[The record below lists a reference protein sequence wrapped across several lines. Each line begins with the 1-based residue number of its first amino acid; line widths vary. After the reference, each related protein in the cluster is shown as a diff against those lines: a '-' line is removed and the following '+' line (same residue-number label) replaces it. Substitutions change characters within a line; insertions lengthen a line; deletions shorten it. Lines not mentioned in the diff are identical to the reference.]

1 MRIDGSSPLVS
12 PTVARALTDLRSS
25 FEDLNRQLTTG
36 KKADTYGGLGNG
48 RSISLAMRSRLSEI
62 DGFRST
68 ITDVKLR
75 VDLMS
80 TTLTRINDLG
90 TQQRSD
96 TSPTENTL
104 IGNGQTRAQLAAGTR
119 FQEVLSLLRTDVNG
133 RHLFAGRSTE
143 AEPVLDAKTILDGSG
158 TQVGLRQV
166 IAERRLADRGTVEV
180 DLAGTDTVGRLS
192 IAQPSGT
199 GFTLT
204 EDGVHPFGFK
214 LVGGSTSIAGAS
226 VSPAS
231 GGPPASVTI
240 DMPSQPTAGQTVRLT
255 VQLPDGTRD
264 EITLTATTN
273 APKAG
278 EFQIGASA
286 SATLKNLR
294 DGVVTALNERSR
306 TTLAAASSVTAAQSF
321 FAAGPTTPPKRVPA
335 PPETATT
342 LVDGT
347 ASDTVTWYTGD
358 DDPSVSARDGISAQI
373 DRAVS
378 VSYGVRANEAG
389 ITKTVA
395 ALAIFAAE
403 TYTAGDTDQ
412 PSRHQALADR
422 VRSAL
427 GPSEGVNTLSGIQV
441 ELAGVQRSMKAI
453 SERHDTIA
461 GVTQDLIDNTENA
474 DTDEVATKLLA
485 VNTRLQATYQ
495 TTSMLSQLSLVN
507 YL

>member
-12 PTVARALTDLRSS
+12 PTLAKALTDLRSS

-48 RSISLAMRSRLSEI
+48 RSISLSMRSRLSEI

-75 VDLMS
+75 IDLMS
-80 TTLTRINDLG
+80 TTLDRIGDLG
-90 TQQRSD
+90 TEQRSD

-119 FQEVLSLLRTDVNG
+119 FQEVLSLLRTDING
-133 RHLFAGRSTE
+133 RHLFAGRATE
-143 AEPVLDAKTILDGSG
+143 AEPVLDSKTILDGSG

-166 IAERRLADRGTVEV
+166 IAERRLADRGTVDV

-192 IAQPSGT
+192 IAQPVGSDV
-199 GFTLT
+199 TLT
-204 EDGVHPFGFK
+204 EDGNHPFGFK

-240 DMPSQPTAGQTVRLT
+240 SLPTQPTAGQTVRLS

-273 APKAG
+273 PPQAG
-278 EFQIGASA
+278 EFQIGGSA
-286 SATLKNLR
+286 SATLQNLR
-294 DGVVTALNERSR
+294 DSLVTALDGRSR
-306 TTLAAASSVTAAQSF
+306 TTLAAASSVVAAESF
-321 FAAGPTTPPKRVPA
+321 FAAGPNTPPKRVPS
-335 PPETATT
+335 PPETATA

-347 ASDTVTWYTGD
+347 SSNTVTWYTGD
-358 DDPSVSARDGISAQI
+358 DDAGISARDGIAAQI

-378 VSYGVRANEAG
+378 VSYGVRANERG

-403 TYTAGDTDQ
+403 TYATGDTDQ
-412 PSRHQALADR
+412 PARHQALADR

-427 GPSEGVNTLSGIQV
+427 APDEGVNSLSGIMV

-461 GVTQDLIDNTENA
+461 GVTQDLIDETENA
-474 DTDEVATKLLA
+474 DTEEVAAKLLA